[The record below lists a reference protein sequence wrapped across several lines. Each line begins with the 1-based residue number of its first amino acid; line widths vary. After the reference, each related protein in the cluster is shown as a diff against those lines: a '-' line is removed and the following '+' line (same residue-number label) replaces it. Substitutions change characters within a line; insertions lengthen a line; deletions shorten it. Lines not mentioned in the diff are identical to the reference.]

1 MLHREY
7 RIIGEAVTY
16 AYPPTRL
23 RFCTVDEQNVD
34 MLTVE
39 SVSAI
44 CYLGG
49 GGGSLFGP
57 YH

>member
-23 RFCTVDEQNVD
+23 RFCTADERNVD
-34 MLTVE
+34 LLTVE
-39 SVSAI
+39 GVSAI

-49 GGGSLFGP
+49 GGGGGAG
-57 YH
+57 